1 MQKCFTNSAQTLETK
16 INSNIDRINVEKID
30 SLVALSRNY

>member
-1 MQKCFTNSAQTLETK
+1 MQKSFTNSAQTLETK